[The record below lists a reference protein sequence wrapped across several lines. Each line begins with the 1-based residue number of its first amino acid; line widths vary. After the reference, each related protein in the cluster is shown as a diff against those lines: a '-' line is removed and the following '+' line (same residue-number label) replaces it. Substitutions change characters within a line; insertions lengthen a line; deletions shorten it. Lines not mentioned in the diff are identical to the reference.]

1 MIGHGSKG
9 GLEGRMMIEDR
20 HGHSEGIDQ
29 WLRLIRA
36 DGVGPVL
43 FGRLLNYFGSVGQAL
58 TATMSE
64 LAKVEGIG
72 EKTAHRIF
80 SSRNQFDPE
89 KEIRLAEKHGVTIL
103 HLQDRRYP
111 PLLKTIHDPPPAL
124 YVKGTIEDRDNLAVA
139 IVGSRRCSHYGL
151 EQASRFAHLLAS
163 AGFTIVSGMARGIDS
178 SAHRG
183 AIAARGRTF
192 AVQGCGLSRV
202 FPPEN
207 EDLFR
212 MIGESGACVS
222 ELPIEYEPLS
232 ENFPGRN
239 RIIAG
244 LSLGVIVIDA
254 SGRSG
259 ALLTAQA
266 AVEYNRE
273 VMAVPGRV
281 DSPSSVGAHR
291 LIKDGARLVETVED
305 VMDALG
311 YVGQGLKEHACQS
324 ARTADERTNAPLFNQ
339 PKIPLDGP
347 EKRVF
352 EALGSEPLHIDQVID
367 NTGLTASQVGAA
379 MVSLRLKG
387 LIRDLPGNCYVKR
400 G

>member
-1 MIGHGSKG
+1 MAID
-9 GLEGRMMIEDR
+9 GRFE
-20 HGHSEGIDQ
+20 HSQGIDQ

-43 FGRLLNYFGSVGQAL
+43 FGRLLNFFGSVDRVLGAS
-58 TATMSE
+58 MSE
-64 LAKVEGIG
+64 LARVEGVG

-80 SSRNQFDPE
+80 TSRDQFDPA
-89 KEIRLAEKHGVTIL
+89 KEIRLAEKYGVSIL
-103 HLQDRRYP
+103 HIQDRRYP
-111 PLLKTIHDPPPAL
+111 PLLKAIHDPPPVL
-124 YVKGTIEDRDNLAVA
+124 YMAGNIEDRDTLAVA

-183 AIAARGRTF
+183 ALAAKGRTI
-192 AVQGCGLSRV
+192 AVQGCGLSKV

-212 MIGESGACVS
+212 MIVESGACVS
-222 ELPIEYEPLS
+222 ELPIEYQPLS

-244 LSLGVIVIDA
+244 LSMGVIVIDA

-259 ALLTAQA
+259 ALLTAKA
-266 AVEYNRE
+266 AIEYNRE

-291 LIKDGARLVETVED
+291 LIKEGARLVESVED

-311 YVGQGLKEHACQS
+311 YVGQGLKEHACKS
-324 ARTADERTNAPLFNQ
+324 AKAADEGTNAPLFEQ
-339 PKIPLDGP
+339 PKIPLESS
-347 EKRVF
+347 EKQVF
-352 EALGSEPLHIDQVID
+352 EALGSEPLHVDQVID

-387 LIRDLPGNCYVKR
+387 LIRDLPGNCFVKR
-400 G
+400 GSISVSDSKRVR

>member
-1 MIGHGSKG
+1 
-9 GLEGRMMIEDR
+9 
-20 HGHSEGIDQ
+20 
-29 WLRLIRA
+29 
-36 DGVGPVL
+36 VGPVL
-43 FGRLLNYFGSVGQAL
+43 FGRLLHFFGSVERVL
-58 TATMSE
+58 TASMSE
-64 LAKVEGIG
+64 LARVEGIG
-72 EKTAHRIF
+72 EKTAQRIF
-80 SSRNQFDPE
+80 ASRNEFDPD
-89 KEIRLAEKHGVTIL
+89 KEIGLATKHGVSIL

-111 PLLKTIHDPPPAL
+111 PLLKTIHDPPPVL
-124 YVKGTIEDRDNLAVA
+124 YISGTIQDRDNLAVA
-139 IVGSRRCSHYGL
+139 IVGSRRCSHYGT

-178 SAHRG
+178 AAHRG
-183 AIAARGRTF
+183 AIAAKGRTF

-207 EDLFR
+207 EELFR
-212 MIGESGACVS
+212 LIGESGACIS
-222 ELPIEYEPLS
+222 ELPIEYEPLA

-244 LSLGVIVIDA
+244 LSMGVIVIDA
-254 SGRSG
+254 SNRSG
-259 ALLTAQA
+259 ALLTAEA

-311 YVGQGLKEHACQS
+311 YVGQGLKEHTRQS
-324 ARTADERTNAPLFNQ
+324 AQKAEKQAETPLFDR
-339 PKIPLDGP
+339 PKIPLSGS
-347 EKRVF
+347 EKVVF
-352 EALGSEPLHIDQVID
+352 EALGTEPLHSDQVIE
-367 NTGLTASQVGAA
+367 NTGLTAAQVNAA

-387 LIRDLPGNCYVKR
+387 LIRDLPGNCFIKR
-400 G
+400 S